1 MSDLTT
7 NRLWDI
13 EPKASPSQ
21 YARMILGTA
30 AIPPPRSAATLDA
43 TPVRPVNP
51 TDKGRVVTGW
61 SPVTTQPEKTARCA
75 QVRRLAQLLP
85 QTTLDRFTFCQLL
98 AADLMVLLVV
108 CGVLSLF
115 SPAWG
120 LPWAYLPIFA
130 ALVTL
135 FGFSAGLYER
145 AGDPSPEGIVS
156 ALARSTLFAISLVF
170 IAAEDRMHPFVAIS
184 VFASSL
190 AGLALARRLRQFVW
204 KRRRDT
210 ESRKILIVG
219 GGPVARS
226 IARALRSDPLQRAI
240 VCGFVDNDLPLS
252 PAVLG
257 RIADLDWLAR
267 AEFIDEVIL
276 ALPGQPAQAREAAEA
291 AFRNHLD
298 IRAVPDLPPGP
309 WPDSGIDRIGEVP
322 VITLHRE
329 RLPSAA
335 LFLKRLLDVSGAMFG
350 LVLVSPLM
358 ALVALLIRLDS
369 PGPVVYSAE
378 RTGAK
383 GRRFR
388 CYKFRSM
395 VTDAAQLK
403 EDLRARNQREGP
415 IFKIDDDPR
424 ITRIGRIIRRYSL
437 DELPQLW
444 NVLRGEMSLVGPRPH
459 PIDEVNH
466 YELHQFR
473 RLDVKPGITGLWQI
487 TARDCPSFEL
497 NMHLDL
503 TYIENWSLRLDLR
516 ILASTVR
523 VLFAPEG
530 A

>member
-1 MSDLTT
+1 MGELTT
-7 NRLWDI
+7 NRLWDTG
-13 EPKASPSQ
+13 PKDCPSQ
-21 YARMILGTA
+21 YSRMILGTRA
-30 AIPPPRSAATLDA
+30 MPRPRSAPVADA
-43 TPVRPVNP
+43 APIRPVNAK
-51 TDKGRVVTGW
+51 DD
-61 SPVTTQPEKTARCA
+61 TTTRRTKARTPA
-75 QVRRLAQLLP
+75 QQLLP
-85 QTTLDRFTFCQLL
+85 QSSVDQFTLCQLV
-98 AADLMVLLVV
+98 AADLIVLVVV
-108 CGVLSLF
+108 CGASSLF
-115 SPAWG
+115 SSAWG

-135 FGFSAGLYER
+135 FSFCAGLYKR
-145 AGDPSPEGIVS
+145 AADPSPAGIVP
-156 ALARSTLFAISLVF
+156 ALARSTLFAIGLVF
-170 IAAEDRMHPFVAIS
+170 IAAWDRMRPLAAFTI
-184 VFASSL
+184 FASSL
-190 AGLALARRLRQFVW
+190 GGLVLWRRLRQMAW
-204 KRRRDT
+204 KRRRET

-219 GGPVARS
+219 GGLIARS
-226 IARALRSDPLQRAI
+226 IAQALRNDPLHRTT
-240 VCGFVDNDLPLS
+240 VCGFVDDELPLS

-257 RIADLDWLAR
+257 RIEDLDWLAR

-276 ALPGQPAQAREAAEA
+276 ALPGQPAQARAAAEV

-309 WPDSGIDRIGEVP
+309 WPDSGIDHIGEVP
-322 VITLHRE
+322 VVTLHRE
-329 RLPSAA
+329 PLPDAA
-335 LFLKRLLDVSGAMFG
+335 LFLKRLLDVTGAAFG
-350 LVLVSPLM
+350 LVLASPLM
-358 ALVALLIRLDS
+358 AIMALLIRLGS

-395 VTDAAQLK
+395 VTNAEHLK
-403 EDLRARNQREGP
+403 EELRARNQREGP

-424 ITRIGRIIRRYSL
+424 ITRIGRFIRRYSL
-437 DELPQLW
+437 DELPQFW

-459 PIDEVNH
+459 PVDEVNH
-466 YELHQFR
+466 YELQHYR

-503 TYIENWSLRLDLR
+503 TYIENWSLLLDLR
-516 ILASTVR
+516 ILAGTVR

>member
-1 MSDLTT
+1 
-7 NRLWDI
+7 
-13 EPKASPSQ
+13 
-21 YARMILGTA
+21 MILGT
-30 AIPPPRSAATLDA
+30 SAKAPSRLAPTADT
-43 TPVRPVNP
+43 TPARPVNA
-51 TDKGRVVTGW
+51 TNETTARR
-61 SPVTTQPEKTARCA
+61 TQPRT
-75 QVRRLAQLLP
+75 LSQLILP
-85 QTTLDRFTFCQLL
+85 QTTVDRFTLCQLV
-98 AADLMVLLVV
+98 AADLIVLVAV
-108 CGVLSLF
+108 CGALSLF

-130 ALVTL
+130 VLVTL
-135 FGFSAGLYER
+135 FGFCEGLYKR
-145 AGDPSPEGIVS
+145 AGDPSPTGIVP
-156 ALARSTLFAISLVF
+156 ALARSTLFAIGLVF
-170 IAAEDRMHPFVAIS
+170 IAAWDGMRLLAAARI
-184 VFASSL
+184 FASSL
-190 AGLALARRLRQFVW
+190 ASLALLRRLRQMEW
-204 KRRRDT
+204 KRRRRET
-210 ESRKILIVG
+210 ESRKILIIG

-226 IARALRSDPLQRAI
+226 VARALRNDPLRRAT
-240 VCGFVDNDLPLS
+240 VCGFVDDDQPLS

-276 ALPGQPAQAREAAEA
+276 ALPGQPAKTREAAEA

-309 WPDSGIDRIGEVP
+309 WPDSGVDYIGEVP
-322 VITLHRE
+322 VVTLHRE
-329 RLPSAA
+329 PSPSAA
-335 LFLKRLLDVSGAMFG
+335 IFLKRLFDLIGAAFS
-350 LVLVSPLM
+350 LVLVSPLL
-358 ALVALLIRLDS
+358 AIVALLIRLDS
-369 PGPVVYSAE
+369 AGPVFYSAE

-395 VTDAAQLK
+395 VTDAEHLK
-403 EDLRARNQREGP
+403 EDLRARNERQGP

-424 ITRIGRIIRRYSL
+424 ITRIGRILRRYSL

-444 NVLRGEMSLVGPRPH
+444 NVLCGEMSLVGPRPH

-473 RLDVKPGITGLWQI
+473 RLDVKPGITGLWQV

-503 TYIENWSLRLDLR
+503 TYIENWSLLLDLR

>member
-1 MSDLTT
+1 VNAIDET
-7 NRLWDI
+7 N
-13 EPKASPSQ
+13 
-21 YARMILGTA
+21 ARPA
-30 AIPPPRSAATLDA
+30 PARAP
-43 TPVRPVNP
+43 
-51 TDKGRVVTGW
+51 
-61 SPVTTQPEKTARCA
+61 TQPHRS
-75 QVRRLAQLLP
+75 QPGV
-85 QTTLDRFTFCQLL
+85 DRFTLFELV
-98 AADLMVLLVV
+98 AADLIVLMIV
-108 CGVLSLF
+108 CGALTLF

-120 LPWAYLPIFA
+120 LTWPYLPIFA
-130 ALVTL
+130 VLVTL
-135 FGFSAGLYER
+135 FGLREGLYKR
-145 AGDPSPEGIVS
+145 AGDPYSAGVVP
-156 ALARSTLFAISLVF
+156 ALARSTLFAIGLVF
-170 IAAEDRMHPFVAIS
+170 IAAWDGMHLLAASRI
-184 VFASSL
+184 FASSL
-190 AGLALARRLRQFVW
+190 AGLALLRWLRQFVW
-204 KRRRDT
+204 KRRRRET
-210 ESRKILIVG
+210 ESRKILIIG

-226 IARALRSDPLQRAI
+226 IARALRNDPLHRAT
-240 VCGFVDNDLPLS
+240 VCGFVDDNQPLS

-276 ALPGQPAQAREAAEA
+276 ALPGQPAQTREAAEA

-309 WPDSGIDRIGEVP
+309 WPDSGIERIGEVP
-322 VITLHRE
+322 VVTLHRE
-329 RLPSAA
+329 PLPSAS
-335 LFLKRLLDVSGAMFG
+335 LFLKRFLDVTGALVG

-358 ALVALLIRLDS
+358 AIVALLIRLDS
-369 PGPVVYSAE
+369 PGPVFYSAE

-395 VTDAAQLK
+395 VTDAAHLK
-403 EDLRARNQREGP
+403 EDLRARNQRQGP

-424 ITRIGRIIRRYSL
+424 VTRIGRTIRRYSL

-444 NVLRGEMSLVGPRPH
+444 NVLCGEMSLVGPRPH
-459 PIDEVNH
+459 PVDEFNH

-516 ILASTVR
+516 ILANTIR

>member
-1 MSDLTT
+1 MV
-7 NRLWDI
+7 
-13 EPKASPSQ
+13 
-21 YARMILGTA
+21 
-30 AIPPPRSAATLDA
+30 
-43 TPVRPVNP
+43 PV
-51 TDKGRVVTGW
+51 
-61 SPVTTQPEKTARCA
+61 
-75 QVRRLAQLLP
+75 
-85 QTTLDRFTFCQLL
+85 
-98 AADLMVLLVV
+98 
-108 CGVLSLF
+108 
-115 SPAWG
+115 
-120 LPWAYLPIFA
+120 
-130 ALVTL
+130 
-135 FGFSAGLYER
+135 
-145 AGDPSPEGIVS
+145 
-156 ALARSTLFAISLVF
+156 LARSTLLATALVF
-170 IAAEDRMHPFVAIS
+170 IAARDETRPLAAFAI
-184 VFASSL
+184 FTTSL
-190 AGLALARRLRQFVW
+190 AGLVLWRRLRRLVW
-204 KRRRDT
+204 KGRRRET
-210 ESRKILIVG
+210 ESRKILIIG
-219 GGPVARS
+219 GGPIARS
-226 IARALRSDPLQRAI
+226 IARALRNDPLQRTT
-240 VCGFVDNDLPLS
+240 VCGFVDDDLPLS

-276 ALPGQPAQAREAAEA
+276 ALPGQTTQTRKAAEA

-322 VITLHRE
+322 VVTLHRE
-329 RLPSAA
+329 PLPSAT
-335 LFLKRLLDVSGAMFG
+335 LFLKRLLDVAGATFG
-350 LVLVSPLM
+350 LVLASPLM
-358 ALVALLIRLDS
+358 AIVALLIRRDS

-395 VTDAAQLK
+395 VTNAEHLK
-403 EDLRARNQREGP
+403 EDLRTRNQRQGP

-424 ITRIGRIIRRYSL
+424 ITRIGRFIRRYSL

-473 RLDVKPGITGLWQI
+473 RLDVKPGITGLWQV
-487 TARDCPSFEL
+487 TARGCPSFEL

-523 VLFAPEG
+523 VLFVPEG

>member
-1 MSDLTT
+1 M
-7 NRLWDI
+7 
-13 EPKASPSQ
+13 
-21 YARMILGTA
+21 
-30 AIPPPRSAATLDA
+30 PPPRYAPTADA
-43 TPVRPVNP
+43 TPKRPADAIDQATP
-51 TDKGRVVTGW
+51 RQAQARTL
-61 SPVTTQPEKTARCA
+61 TQ
-75 QVRRLAQLLP
+75 LLLP
-85 QTTLDRFTFCQLL
+85 QTAVDRFTLGQLV
-98 AADLMVLLVV
+98 AADLIVLVVV
-108 CGVLSLF
+108 CGALSLF
-115 SPAWG
+115 LPAWG

-130 ALVTL
+130 VLVTL
-135 FGFSAGLYER
+135 FGFSEGVYKR
-145 AGDPSPEGIVS
+145 AGDPSPAGIVP
-156 ALARSTLFAISLVF
+156 ALAKSTLFAIGLVF
-170 IAAEDRMHPFVAIS
+170 IAAWHRMRPVAAFTIFV
-184 VFASSL
+184 SSL
-190 AGLALARRLRQFVW
+190 AGLTLSRWLRQFVW
-204 KRRRDT
+204 KRRRRQT
-210 ESRKILIVG
+210 ESRKILIIG
-219 GGPVARS
+219 GGPIARS
-226 IARALRSDPLQRAI
+226 IAQALRNDPLRRTT

-267 AEFIDEVIL
+267 SEFIDEVIL

-309 WPDSGIDRIGEVP
+309 WPDSGVDRIGDVP
-322 VITLHRE
+322 IVTLHRE
-329 RLPSAA
+329 PLPSAA
-335 LFLKRLLDVSGAMFG
+335 LFLKRLLDVTGAAIG
-350 LVLVSPLM
+350 LVLASPLM
-358 ALVALLIRLDS
+358 AMVALLIRLGS
-369 PGPVVYSAE
+369 HGPVVYAAE

-395 VTDAAQLK
+395 VSDAEHLK
-403 EDLRARNQREGP
+403 EDLRARNQRHGP
-415 IFKIDDDPR
+415 IFKMDDDPR
-424 ITRIGRIIRRYSL
+424 ITRVGHIIRRYSL

-466 YELHQFR
+466 YELQQFR

-503 TYIENWSLRLDLR
+503 TYIENWSLLLDLR

-523 VLFAPEG
+523 VLFVPEG

>member
-1 MSDLTT
+1 MNLMGELTT

-13 EPKASPSQ
+13 GSKDGPSK
-21 YARMILGTA
+21 YARMILGTSAISPSRFA
-30 AIPPPRSAATLDA
+30 AGETIPISSVNTAEAGETTSRRGPTRTSTQQATA
-43 TPVRPVNP
+43 HTV
-51 TDKGRVVTGW
+51 
-61 SPVTTQPEKTARCA
+61 
-75 QVRRLAQLLP
+75 
-85 QTTLDRFTFCQLL
+85 DRFTLCQLM
-98 AADLMVLLVV
+98 AADLAVLVAV
-108 CGVLSLF
+108 CGALSLF

-120 LPWAYLPIFA
+120 LPRPYLPIFA
-130 ALVTL
+130 VLVTL
-135 FGFSAGLYER
+135 FGFCEGVYKR
-145 AGDPSPEGIVS
+145 AGDPSPTGIVP
-156 ALARSTLFAISLVF
+156 ALARSTLFAIVLVF
-170 IAAEDRMHPFVAIS
+170 IAIAAWDGIHLLAAARI
-184 VFASSL
+184 FASSV
-190 AGLALARRLRQFVW
+190 ASLALLRRLRQMVW
-204 KRRRDT
+204 KRRRRDT
-210 ESRKILIVG
+210 ESRKILIIG
-219 GGPVARS
+219 GGPVGRS
-226 IARALRSDPLQRAI
+226 IARALRNDPLHRAT
-240 VCGFVDNDLPLS
+240 VCGFVDDDQPLS

-276 ALPGQPAQAREAAEA
+276 ALPGQPAETRKAAEA

-309 WPDSGIDRIGEVP
+309 WPDSGVDRIGEVP
-322 VITLHRE
+322 VVTLHRE
-329 RLPSAA
+329 PSPSAT
-335 LFLKRLLDVSGAMFG
+335 LFLKRLLDVIGSTFG
-350 LVLVSPLM
+350 LVLTGPLM
-358 ALVALLIRLDS
+358 AIAALLIRLDS
-369 PGPVVYSAE
+369 PGAVIYSAE

-395 VTDAAQLK
+395 VSDAAELK
-403 EDLRARNQREGP
+403 EDLRARNQRQGP

-424 ITRIGRIIRRYSL
+424 ITRIGRILRRYSL

-444 NVLRGEMSLVGPRPH
+444 NVLRGDMSLVGPRPH
-459 PIDEVNH
+459 PVDEVNH

-487 TARDCPSFEL
+487 TARDCPSFDL

>member
-1 MSDLTT
+1 MGESNT
-7 NRLWDI
+7 NRLWDNG
-13 EPKASPSQ
+13 PKDCASQFS
-21 YARMILGTA
+21 RMIPGTPA
-30 AIPPPRSAATLDA
+30 MPLSRFAPADETAS
-43 TPVRPVNP
+43 VYPVN
-51 TDKGRVVTGW
+51 TIG
-61 SPVTTQPEKTARCA
+61 EITARHA
-75 QVRRLAQLLP
+75 QPRAHP
-85 QTTLDRFTFCQLL
+85 QPHLSQPSIDRFTFCELV
-98 AADLMVLLVV
+98 AADLIVLLIV
-108 CGVLSLF
+108 CGALSLF
-115 SPAWG
+115 YPAWG

-135 FGFSAGLYER
+135 FGFSEGIYKH
-145 AGDPSPEGIVS
+145 AGDPSPAGIVS
-156 ALARSTLFAISLVF
+156 ALARSTLFAIGLVF
-170 IAAEDRMHPFVAIS
+170 IAAWDGMHPLAAS
-184 VFASSL
+184 RVFASSL
-190 AGLALARRLRQFVW
+190 AGLVLLRWLRQLLW
-204 KRRRDT
+204 KRRRRET

-219 GGPVARS
+219 GGPVGRS
-226 IARALRSDPLQRAI
+226 VARALRNDPLQRAT
-240 VCGFVDNDLPLS
+240 VCGFVDDDQPLS

-276 ALPGQPAQAREAAEA
+276 ALPGQPALARVAAEA

-322 VITLHRE
+322 VVTLHRE
-329 RLPSAA
+329 PSPSAA
-335 LFLKRLLDVSGAMFG
+335 LFLKRLLDVAGAAAA
-350 LVLVSPLM
+350 LALASPLM
-358 ALVALLIRLDS
+358 AIVALLIRLDS
-369 PGPVVYSAE
+369 PGPIVYSAE

-395 VTDAAQLK
+395 VSNAEHLK

-424 ITRIGRIIRRYSL
+424 VTRIGHIIRRYSL

-444 NVLRGEMSLVGPRPH
+444 NVLCGEMSLVGPRPH

-487 TARDCPSFEL
+487 TARRSPSFEL
-497 NMHLDL
+497 GMHLDL

-516 ILASTVR
+516 ILAGTVR